1 MEQAQPNSS
10 LTLEEVHDHFQLW
23 RDTRQSQ
30 RERIPDDLIAEA
42 ASLLGRYP
50 QADILRELGLN
61 RKRLLSASPPPHTP
75 AITNSEDATGLSP
88 FVQLPWPTPA
98 TTSQSLEL
106 THPNGMT
113 LRLQDCNEALLSQM
127 INTFMDHSPCC
138 K

>member
-1 MEQAQPNSS
+1 MDHAQPNST
-10 LTLEEVHDHFQLW
+10 LTLNEVYDHFQLW
-23 RDTRQSQ
+23 RDTRKSQ
-30 RERIPDDLIAEA
+30 RERIPDDLITEA

-50 QADILRELGLN
+50 QADILRELSLT
-61 RKRLLSASPPPHTP
+61 RKRLLSAASPPCTSD
-75 AITNSEDATGLSP
+75 ITNPEDATGLPP

-127 INTFMDHSPCC
+127 INTFMGF
-138 K
+138 